1 MTIRPRLTLVC
12 LVALA
17 LSLPPLSTAAEMKG
31 GEAPGTAVVE
41 TVLDAFHDAAARA
54 DEPAYFALLADS
66 AVFLG
71 TDATE
76 RWTKEE
82 FLAFARPHFAS
93 GKGWR
98 FVPRDRQVAL
108 SADGRV
114 AWFDEL
120 LDSESYG
127 ECRGTGVLERIGDH
141 WLIQQYHLT
150 IPVPNELA
158 REVVARIRGLRSG
171 ESAAP

>member
-1 MTIRPRLTLVC
+1 MTIRRSLALAC
-12 LVALA
+12 LLA
-17 LSLPPLSTAAEMKG
+17 LSLVCTTAARSG
-31 GEAPGTAVVE
+31 GEAPEAAAVAE
-41 TVLDAFHDAAARA
+41 VLDAFHDAAARA

-71 TDATE
+71 TDARE
-76 RWTKEE
+76 RWTKGE

-127 ECRGTGVLERIGDH
+127 ECRGTGVLERLGDR

>member
-1 MTIRPRLTLVC
+1 MTIRPSF
-12 LVALA
+12 ALA
-17 LSLPPLSTAAEMKG
+17 CLLAVSLTPIPTAAARSG
-31 GEAPGTAVVE
+31 VEAPETGAVGA
-41 TVLDAFHDAAARA
+41 VLDAFHDAAARA
-54 DEPAYFALLADS
+54 DEATYFALLADS

-76 RWTKEE
+76 RWTKAE
-82 FLAFARPHFAS
+82 FLAFARPHFAA

-98 FVPRDRQVAL
+98 FVPRDRHVAL
-108 SADGRV
+108 SAGGRV

-127 ECRGTGVLERIGDH
+127 ECRGTGVLERIGDR

-158 REVVARIRGLRSG
+158 REVVGRIRSL
-171 ESAAP
+171 AAEAPPAP

>member
-1 MTIRPRLTLVC
+1 MTIRPSLPLVC
-12 LVALA
+12 LLALA
-17 LSLPPLSTAAEMKG
+17 LSPIPAAAARSG
-31 GEAPGTAVVE
+31 GEAPEAAEVGA
-41 TVLDAFHDAAARA
+41 VLDAFHDAAARA
-54 DEPAYFALLADS
+54 DEAAYFALLADS

-76 RWTKEE
+76 RWAKGE

-98 FVPRDRQVAL
+98 FVPRGRQIQLA
-108 SADGRV
+108 AGGRV

-127 ECRGTGVLERIGDH
+127 ECRGTGVLERIGDR

-158 REVVARIRGLRSG
+158 REVVTRIRALG
-171 ESAAP
+171 EGTPPAP